1 MSTSAIFCDTV
12 HRRKFEHAPLPE
24 PTKQF
29 RLLSFETSSST
40 LSCRLQSFEL
50 TDCPKYYALSYV
62 YGDPLLREP
71 ILVNGEASDLN
82 RNGWHTLKQA
92 KLRASTGAY
101 YWLDALCIN
110 QTDLQEKAIQVH
122 KIADIFTGAAEVWA
136 HFGPEQDDSDFLFQ
150 ALASFPPEDPFI
162 PIVTSLQHR
171 SDDLQRRTVN
181 WLASLGEDFDRF
193 ACAIKAFG
201 HRPFFSRTWIYQEL
215 YLASK
220 VIMTCGTATAD
231 MQALKDISLVCTT
244 LYMSH
249 RPDSEYDYK
258 QAQVIVLNMMEKA
271 DMFIQKPDRNLH
283 KLEMMVHQVHRKD
296 PAVKTLQYEEVG
308 GLVDIQAA
316 IQNLQCYDARDKIF
330 AIVSLLGSA
339 YDIMP
344 DYTIPCFDLAS
355 QVLAQ
360 HSYKQSD
367 HTDNRPLELA
377 ALLCVNLH
385 LDPDFVEVKNALG
398 KNILSTGYSSAPEYL
413 PGATVLWY
421 KTAWACQV
429 IVTSSGQMT
438 APMITYSPENWFGVQ
453 APLVTEQ
460 APGSFEPASN
470 RLLFVD
476 DYVVAIAACEL
487 FPGDWI
493 VPMSDYS
500 TDLGF
505 ETYCYGVVLRAQGPD
520 MYRVVSEIAFSPYCR
535 PCSGCSWE
543 AELCECGLDSRFH
556 SDSCTAFEIAFD
568 SDELLLLSI
577 RLRKPFETMR
587 QESHYRARAPPL
599 LPTGPSMKWPSSF
612 AVRCTEPYDGVD
624 VGTETSGTSCTHRS
638 ESPDCGSSVNS
649 DSVDEEVGDVV
660 ASSAV

>member
-1 MSTSAIFCDTV
+1 M
-12 HRRKFEHAPLPE
+12 PE

-29 RLLSFETSSST
+29 RLLSFKTSSSA
-40 LSCRLQSFEL
+40 LSCQLQSFEL
-50 TDCPKYYALSYV
+50 TNCPKYYALSYV
-62 YGDPLLREP
+62 YGDPLLRNP
-71 ILVNGEASDLN
+71 IVVNGEASDLN
-82 RNGWHTLKQA
+82 RNGWHTLQQA
-92 KLRASTGAY
+92 RSRASTGAY

-110 QTDLQEKAIQVH
+110 QTDLREKAIQVH

-136 HFGPEQDDSDFLFQ
+136 YLGPEQDDSDFLLQ
-150 ALASFPPEDPFI
+150 ALASFPPEDPSL
-162 PIVTSLQHR
+162 PIVTGLQHR
-171 SDDLQRRTVN
+171 SNDLQRRTVN
-181 WLASLGEDFDRF
+181 WLASLGDNFDRF
-193 ACAIKAFG
+193 ACAMKAFG
-201 HRPFFSRTWIYQEL
+201 YRPFFSRTWIYQEL

-258 QAQVIVLNMMEKA
+258 QAQVIVLNMMERA

-283 KLEMMVHQVHRKD
+283 RLEMMVHQVHRKD
-296 PAVKTLQYEEVG
+296 PAGKTLQYEEVG

-316 IQNLQCYDARDKIF
+316 IQNLQCYDARDKVF
-330 AIVSLLGSA
+330 AIISLLGSA

-344 DYTIPCFDLAS
+344 DYTISCFDLAS

-377 ALLCVNLH
+377 ALLCVNLC
-385 LDPDFVEVKNALG
+385 LDPDVVEAKNALA
-398 KNILSTGYSSAPEYL
+398 NNALSTGYSSAPEYL
-413 PGATVLWY
+413 PGATMLWY
-421 KTAWACQV
+421 GTAWTCQV

-453 APLVTEQ
+453 APLITEQ
-460 APGSFEPASN
+460 ASEPFELASN
-470 RLLFVD
+470 KMLFVD
-476 DYVVAIAACEL
+476 DFVVAIAACEL
-487 FPGDWI
+487 VAGDWI
-493 VPMSDYS
+493 VPISDYS

-520 MYRVVSEIAFSPYCR
+520 MYRIVGEIAFSPYCR

-543 AELCECGLDSRFH
+543 AELCECGLDPRSH
-556 SDSCTAFEIAFD
+556 PDSCTAFKIAFD

-577 RLRKPFETMR
+577 RLRKPFEMMR
-587 QESHYRARAPPL
+587 QESRYRTRASPL
-599 LPTGPSMKWPSSF
+599 LPTCPPMEWPLSF
-612 AVRCTEPYDGVD
+612 AVKCREPYDEVD
-624 VGTETSGTSCTHRS
+624 VGTEGSDTPCTQRS
-638 ESPDCGSSVNS
+638 ESPDCEDSVNS
-649 DSVDEEVGDVV
+649 GSVDEDIEDVA